1 MTDTLDPRGL
11 IRDSYRMD
19 GIGTR
24 ECRTIFLD
32 WALGLPDGTDEPALV
47 RALLER
53 HAAEAARHPMTQVL
67 TEALDPAPPHGRR
80 GGRAARLS
88 RN

>member
-1 MTDTLDPRGL
+1 MPDALDPRGL
-11 IRDSYRMD
+11 IRESFRMD
-19 GIGTR
+19 GIGPR

-32 WALGLPDGTDEPALV
+32 WALGLSDGADRPALV
-47 RALLER
+47 RALLDR
-53 HAAEAARHPMTQVL
+53 HADVPAHHPMIEVLEAALEPGPTPQ
-67 TEALDPAPPHGRR
+67 RR